1 MVRRKA
7 VFNEP
12 CVFPF
17 KLDLNNKTYHA
28 CTYDFSH
35 VTGYKPWCSTKVDE
49 NGYHVKKNP
58 DGTKNWG
65 VCLEEESS
73 SNCPIPPRSK
83 RKSVKRGSSTI
94 FKTVQSVF
102 FLTCCFYQQIGCGNP
117 INTRQTFV
125 DGEIDKTAS
134 ITQQPWMVS
143 LGKYAK
149 NSYTQWIHECAG
161 SLITEQHVLTSAHC
175 FSNIFNVDE
184 EGQFTTKK
192 RKQFGR

>member
-1 MVRRKA
+1 MKTDTTSRRIRMEQKTG
-7 VFNEP
+7 E
-12 CVFPF
+12 CV
-17 KLDLNNKTYHA
+17 
-28 CTYDFSH
+28 
-35 VTGYKPWCSTKVDE
+35 WTK
-49 NGYHVKKNP
+49 
-58 DGTKNWG
+58 
-65 VCLEEESS
+65 
-73 SNCPIPPRSK
+73 IPPALAALSLPEV
-83 RKSVKRGSSTI
+83 SANQST
-94 FKTVQSVF
+94 FDQVPCYNSQTVQSVF
-102 FLTCCFYQQIGCGNP
+102 FLTCSFYQQIGCGNP

-192 RKQFGR
+192 RKQFSR

>member
-1 MVRRKA
+1 MLARMTSVMWLGINLGAQQRWMKTDTTSRRIRMEQKTG
-7 VFNEP
+7 E
-12 CVFPF
+12 CVWKMILSALAALSLPEVSANQSKFDQVPF
-17 KLDLNNKTYHA
+17 EGFFL
-28 CTYDFSH
+28 
-35 VTGYKPWCSTKVDE
+35 
-49 NGYHVKKNP
+49 
-58 DGTKNWG
+58 
-65 VCLEEESS
+65 
-73 SNCPIPPRSK
+73 
-83 RKSVKRGSSTI
+83 
-94 FKTVQSVF
+94 TVQSVF
-102 FLTCCFYQQIGCGNP
+102 FQPCCFYQQIGCGNP

-192 RKQFGR
+192 RKQFAR